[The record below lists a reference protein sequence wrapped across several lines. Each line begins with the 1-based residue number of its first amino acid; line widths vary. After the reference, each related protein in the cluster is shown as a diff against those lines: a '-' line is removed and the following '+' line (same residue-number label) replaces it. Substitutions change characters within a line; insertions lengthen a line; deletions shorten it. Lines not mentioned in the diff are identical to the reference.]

1 MTIEVKGDS
10 TTHHEFVTRKRDM
23 IVRRLV
29 KALDALDR
37 KRHAVTHVVS
47 DVAALLPGSSSSPSS
62 SSSSS
67 LAMAEAAPAARN
79 ALYGALA
86 GGAVFALGLIVEHCR
101 RERNRPLKVLQ
112 RAWFKYAMPPQPSL
126 VSRLVTEAVGS
137 LVLSFA
143 QEAARTGVQRLL
155 EARTGAADEGPVVL
169 DRVSDSPDPNFVTE
183 PVTVDP
189 GVMHPRDAALPQ
201 SGIAPP
207 DPIAPLLSPLREF
220 A

>member
-1 MTIEVKGDS
+1 MS
-10 TTHHEFVTRKRDM
+10 TADQRPSVIHHEFVTRKRDL

-37 KRHAVTHVVS
+37 KRHAVTGVVS
-47 DVAALLPGSSSSPSS
+47 DVASLLPGSSSSASHPPSTS
-62 SSSSS
+62 T
-67 LAMAEAAPAARN
+67 AIEVAPVARN

-86 GGAVFALGLIVEHCR
+86 GGAVFALGLLVEHRR

-155 EARTGAADEGPVVL
+155 EARAAADDDGPVVI
-169 DRVSDSPDPNFVTE
+169 DRTSDVPDPNFVTE

-189 GVMHPRDAALPQ
+189 GVMHPREAALPP

-207 DPIAPLLSPLREF
+207 DPISPMPSPLREF